1 MLLFTTPR
9 PYDHVKL
16 VFLRDQF
23 FMRSVKGGL
32 VSIAAA
38 DAPLIAGLPA
48 LTFCPRFLRD
58 AVGRG
63 IKSKARKRS
72 LILTTQ
78 RA

>member
-1 MLLFTTPR
+1 MTIATAAASMIKSMLNSIF
-9 PYDHVKL
+9 
-16 VFLRDQF
+16 FLRDQF

-38 DAPLIAGLPA
+38 DAPLSAGLPA

-63 IKSKARKRS
+63 AF
-72 LILTTQ
+72 
-78 RA
+78 

>member
-1 MLLFTTPR
+1 MLNSIF
-9 PYDHVKL
+9 
-16 VFLRDQF
+16 FLRDQF

-38 DAPLIAGLPA
+38 DAPLSAGLPA

-63 IKSKARKRS
+63 AF
-72 LILTTQ
+72 
-78 RA
+78 